1 MVVELEEKLRKRVS
15 LVTMVVTLKEE
26 SLDDEDISTM
36 DCTTLDDVV
45 KNNDVYCV
53 VPLMVIGDS
62 KEVPLEAV
70 KCESLNR
77 TNGGDDCRNNIAAQ
91 ITVQ

>member
-1 MVVELEEKLRKRVS
+1 MEEKLRKQVS
-15 LVTMVVTLKEE
+15 LVIRVVTLNEE
-26 SLDDEDISTM
+26 EALEEEGISTI

-45 KNNDVYCV
+45 RNDDVNCV
-53 VPLMVIGDS
+53 VPLIVIGVS
-62 KEVPLEAV
+62 KEVPLDV
-70 KCESLNR
+70 LKCESLNR

>member
-26 SLDDEDISTM
+26 EEDDEGISTM

-45 KNNDVYCV
+45 RIDDVNCV
-53 VPLMVIGDS
+53 VPLMVTGDS

-77 TNGGDDCRNNIAAQ
+77 TNGDDDCRNNIAAQ
-91 ITVQ
+91 ITAQ